1 MALSTM
7 LLLDTIDSSSEDE
20 SNAACDDILKVAT
33 VKKEKPRFW
42 ISDHIKFR
50 QERGEFTLFNDLSD
64 EKFTNYFRM
73 ERKTFFEIKC
83 SISQNSENTLG
94 NNSTYHDKLNT
105 TLKSRQKAI
114 VIYRQQSDRR
124 QQDICGRQDA
134 TGR

>member
-73 ERKTFFEIKC
+73 ERKTFFEIHGLIKDDIKKKNTNMRE
-83 SISQNSENTLG
+83 SISSLERLAITL
-94 NNSTYHDKLNT
+94 H
-105 TLKSRQKAI
+105 
-114 VIYRQQSDRR
+114 
-124 QQDICGRQDA
+124 
-134 TGR
+134 